1 MSLLSKMMK
10 KHEPTMEDP
19 FYFYAENIVQLAA
32 WIDANCKQLGF
43 DVEDVV
49 IASSKRKCG
58 SLYEWCVYVRL
69 PEAE

>member
-19 FYFYAENIVQLAA
+19 FYFYAENIVVLSA
-32 WIDANCKQLGF
+32 WIEANCDTLGF
-43 DVEDVV
+43 KIGDVV

-58 SLYEWCVYVRL
+58 VLYEWCVYVRL

>member
-1 MSLLSKMMK
+1 MSLFKTQKGDATAS
-10 KHEPTMEDP
+10 EP

-32 WIDANCKQLGF
+32 WIDVNCKQLGF
-43 DVEDVV
+43 NVEDVV